1 MVETKQQNRSK
12 KRESNKGK
20 QNQNEE
26 NLIFNKIKRIL

>member
-1 MVETKQQNRSK
+1 MVETKQQNRNK

-20 QNQNEE
+20 QNRNEE